1 MTYFITAPLLYKEIV
16 ASNFSS
22 LFFGLDDRVRPRHQK
37 CRPHTSDQHRLCQWV
52 EKQAGP
58 SYNCARHSIYP
69 LKSTGERALAPLEP
83 AAALAAGLYH
93 KQELLAMVESI
104 HLVPNRED
112 RTMFHRVNM
121 EALMDGQ
128 ELADGAM
135 DLIDTRRYTDL
146 PGNMGDYFPILERMS
161 VGSWMHLDSYESVVL
176 EGWEARKR
184 LEERMSQFMPN
195 ILTRYLCRFDCG
207 GPLRSYPSPTRLEQ
221 TVEVNTLHYSSLLDF
236 GKHLIVGADNV
247 IHAEEYFPPLLDDK
261 LIFPGRDPDQ
271 EMGDDD
277 YESTPMDFFTTMVDL
292 IAAKLSKTAVPWL
305 QRYQRHPESLEQTT
319 FTFVIH
325 RRFDFEY
332 PEDLDEQFEQ
342 DALDLKDLITLFENA
357 LDAVSD
363 HEMDFWHGK
372 WDIIL
377 KEE

>member
-1 MTYFITAPLLYKEIV
+1 
-16 ASNFSS
+16 
-22 LFFGLDDRVRPRHQK
+22 
-37 CRPHTSDQHRLCQWV
+37 
-52 EKQAGP
+52 
-58 SYNCARHSIYP
+58 
-69 LKSTGERALAPLEP
+69 
-83 AAALAAGLYH
+83 LAAGLYH
-93 KQELLAMVESI
+93 KQELLAMVESL

-112 RTMFHRVNM
+112 RTMFHRVDM

-184 LEERMSQFMPN
+184 LEERMSHIMPN
-195 ILTRYLCRFDCG
+195 ILTRYLCRFQCG

-236 GKHLIVGADNV
+236 GKYLIVGADNV

-271 EMGDDD
+271 EAEDDD

-292 IAAKLSKTAVPWL
+292 IAAELSKTAVPWL
-305 QRYQRHPESLEQTT
+305 QKYQRHPESLEQTT

-325 RRFDFEY
+325 CRFDFEY

-342 DALDLKDLITLFENA
+342 DEMDLKDLITLFENA

-377 KEE
+377 KEDYKGCPSCGMFIDESMSDEDVSDGDARDVSNISNKRDGLDRGI